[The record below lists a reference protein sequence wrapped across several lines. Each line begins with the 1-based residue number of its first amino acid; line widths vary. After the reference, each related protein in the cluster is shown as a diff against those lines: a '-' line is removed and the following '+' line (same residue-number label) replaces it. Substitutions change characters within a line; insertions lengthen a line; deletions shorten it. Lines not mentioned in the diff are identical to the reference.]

1 MSDVLKFFLKFKFR
15 SRQAAPSKKVS
26 GNPIGFES
34 TSQSHSCLD
43 FRLINEPYDAF
54 GQLVVCSRENAFRCR
69 VFLVI
74 FVRHGIYNSVA
85 DYNLILRVLC
95 VCLCACLGANFAT

>member
-1 MSDVLKFFLKFKFR
+1 MCEMLKFFLKFKFR

-54 GQLVVCSRENAFRCR
+54 GRLVVCSRENAFRCR

-74 FVRHGIYNSVA
+74 N
-85 DYNLILRVLC
+85 YNLTWRVSC
-95 VCLCACLGANFAT
+95 VCLCVILSRG

>member
-43 FRLINEPYDAF
+43 FRLINEPHDAF
-54 GQLVVCSRENAFRCR
+54 GRLVVCSRENAFRFR
-69 VFLVI
+69 VFLVT
-74 FVRHGIYNSVA
+74 FVRHGIVN
-85 DYNLILRVLC
+85 
-95 VCLCACLGANFAT
+95 

>member
-34 TSQSHSCLD
+34 MSQSHSCLD

-54 GQLVVCSRENAFRCR
+54 GRLVVCSRENAFRCR

-74 FVRHGIYNSVA
+74 FVRNGIDMAGVMCLSVCHSVPGQT
-85 DYNLILRVLC
+85 LL
-95 VCLCACLGANFAT
+95 LGNF